1 MTSPSQHGPSGVAGD
16 RREGPLNGFR
26 IVDLTM
32 NMSGPLAT
40 MILADQGADV
50 IKVEPPDGDVIRRLG
65 TGRGGTSAFFAN
77 LNRTKRSIVI
87 DLQQPSGHST
97 LLRLVDGADVFI
109 QNFRVGV
116 AERLG
121 VGAADLRPGRP
132 RLVYVSITGFGTKGP
147 LAANPAYDHVVQ
159 ALSGTVARQIDPKVG
174 VPEFVRQG
182 IVDKTTAY
190 TAAQAITAALLARER
205 RGVGAAVE
213 LSMLDVALSFL
224 WPDGMMNHTCLDEV
238 NLLPEVA
245 ASYRLSKTADGYVS
259 VVTLTDKQWEGL
271 VVAAGVTIDERLA
284 TVQGR
289 MKHGGEAMREVKKNL
304 AELSTADVLARMAA
318 NGVPCAP
325 VIGLADLHAYPQIAA
340 SGLLEEVEHP
350 ALGRIVQP
358 RPAIRRPGE
367 PEPERWPS
375 PELGEHTDEIL
386 AEVGFTAAEVAEL
399 RQRSIVA

>member
-1 MTSPSQHGPSGVAGD
+1 
-16 RREGPLNGFR
+16 
-26 IVDLTM
+26 M

-87 DLQQPSGHST
+87 DLQQPAGLAT
-97 LLRLVDGADVFI
+97 LVSLVERADVFI

-116 AERLG
+116 ADRLG
-121 VGAADLRPGRP
+121 VGADDLRRGRP
-132 RLVYVSITGFGTKGP
+132 RLVYVSITGFGTEGP

-190 TAAQAITAALLARER
+190 TVAQAVTAALLGRER
-205 RGVGAAVE
+205 SGEGAVVE
-213 LSMLDVALSFL
+213 ISMLDVAISFL
-224 WPDGMMNHTCLDEV
+224 WPDGMMNHTCLDDV
-238 NLLPEVA
+238 TVMPEVA

-271 VVAAGVTIDERLA
+271 VGAAGVKRWTSGWR
-284 TVQGR
+284 
-289 MKHGGEAMREVKKNL
+289 
-304 AELSTADVLARMAA
+304 
-318 NGVPCAP
+318 PCR
-325 VIGLADLHAYPQIAA
+325 V
-340 SGLLEEVEHP
+340 V
-350 ALGRIVQP
+350 
-358 RPAIRRPGE
+358 
-367 PEPERWPS
+367 
-375 PELGEHTDEIL
+375 
-386 AEVGFTAAEVAEL
+386 
-399 RQRSIVA
+399 